1 MRPLKLTMSA
11 FGPYAGVMEL
21 DFEALGTGGLYLI
34 TGDTGAGK
42 TTIFDAISFALFG
55 EASGGNREPG
65 MLRSK
70 YADPSTPTEVTLVF
84 RYAGKEYTI
93 TRNPEY
99 MKPKTKGK
107 DKGDAMT
114 KQAAGATLTCPD
126 GHLVTKPK
134 EVNSAIREILGLDRE
149 QFAQVAMIAQGDF
162 LKLLLADTKERQK
175 IFRNIFHTNLYV
187 ELQDQLSKQANKVKY
202 QWEDVQD
209 SIRQYID
216 GILCSEEYE
225 HTDMIRQA
233 KEGALPIAEVLT
245 ALDALLESDA
255 ALRDTLE
262 VTLQQ
267 TDAALEESVAL
278 LTKAEAREKIKKDLL
293 KTEEKEASAK
303 ALLQQHQDTL
313 EAEQAKKPR
322 QEQLSREITAI
333 DLSLKD
339 YDRLAELESARQDAN
354 AQKSKA
360 EEDSIAA
367 AGNKTALS
375 AEIAAL
381 KEERKSLETIDV
393 EKEKLLRQKQE
404 QHQKRTD
411 LQKLIADIAQYHTQQ
426 KNWETAQNLYLA
438 AYEKSSD
445 LQQEY
450 DAKNKAFLDE
460 QAGIIAGRLEAGKP
474 CPVCGSLHHPAPA
487 VMADTAPTEAEVKKA
502 RKEYEKASKETEKA
516 SVAAAKEKGKVST
529 QEEALLKQINELLQL
544 QEIDAAESVARDAVS
559 ELTDSIDE
567 LEIRIGQITKDQDR
581 KNLLDDLIPGK
592 EKNLSAAEELLT
604 SAREQLASSSASI
617 QSLTEQI
624 AALKEKLTF
633 ESKSAATAQRNAL
646 DTERN
651 AIQSALETAEKN
663 YLTCKDEL
671 TGLSASAQELKKQL
685 EESTEIDM
693 QTQLEKKDA
702 LSTQKAYILK
712 EQKAVHTRITSN
724 TSCRKNIQSKSAE
737 LSALEEKQKWLRAL
751 SDTANGTIRGKEKI
765 MLETY
770 IQTTYFDRIVARANV
785 RLMKMTGGQ
794 YDLKRR
800 KTADTMRGQTGLEL
814 DVIDHY
820 NGTERS
826 VKTLSGGESFKASLA
841 LALGLSDEVQMSTGI
856 QLDTLFVDEGFGSL
870 DPESLNQAY
879 NTLAGLTE
887 GNRLV
892 GIISHVADLK
902 ERIDRQIIVT
912 KEKSGGSK
920 AQIVI

>member
-1 MRPLKLTMSA
+1 MRPLKLTLSA
-11 FGPYAGVMEL
+11 FGPYAGTMEL
-21 DFEALGTGGLYLI
+21 DFETLGTGGLYLI

-70 YADPSTPTEVTLVF
+70 YADSATPTEVTLLF
-84 RYAGKEYTI
+84 RYAGKEYTV
-93 TRNPEY
+93 TRNPDY
-99 MKPKTKGK
+99 LRPKGR
-107 DKGDAMT
+107 GEGLT
-114 KQAAGATLTCPD
+114 KQNAGATLVYPD

-134 EVNSAIREILGLDRE
+134 EVNTAIREILGLDRE

-216 GILCSEEYE
+216 GILWAEESE
-225 HTDMIRQA
+225 HAGMIRQA
-233 KEGALPIAEVLT
+233 QEGALPIADVLT
-245 ALDALLESDA
+245 ALDALLASDRA
-255 ALRDTLE
+255 AQGELE
-262 VTLQQ
+262 TQLQE
-267 TDAALEESVAL
+267 TDAALEETVAL
-278 LTKAEAREKIKKDLL
+278 LTKAEAREKLQRDLIR
-293 KTEEKEASAK
+293 TAERETAAR
-303 ALLQQHQDTL
+303 ALLQQRQEAM

-322 QEQLSREITAI
+322 QEQLSAQITAI
-333 DLSLKD
+333 SLSLKD
-339 YDRLAELESARQDAN
+339 YDRLAELEAALHSADLQ
-354 AQKSKA
+354 QKKA
-360 EEDSIAA
+360 EADSIAA
-367 AGNKTALS
+367 ANSKGLLAT
-375 AEIAAL
+375 EIDAL
-381 KEERKSLETIDV
+381 KQEQKSLENIGA

-404 QHQKRTD
+404 QQQKRD
-411 LQKLIADIAQYHTQQ
+411 SLQKLIADISQYRTQLTV
-426 KNWETAQNLYLA
+426 WETARKLYLTA
-438 AYEKSSD
+438 AERSSR
-445 LQQEY
+445 LMQEY

-460 QAGIIAGRLEAGKP
+460 QAGIIAGRLEEGRP

-487 VMADTAPTEAEVKKA
+487 VMADTAPTEEEVKRA
-502 RKEYEKASKETEKA
+502 RAAYERAAKETEAA
-516 SVAAAKEKGKVST
+516 SASAAREKGKAAT
-529 QEEALLKQINELLQL
+529 LEDTLRKQTDSLLQE
-544 QEIDAAESVARDAVS
+544 QEIGAAEAAARDAVS
-559 ELTDSIDE
+559 SLTGSLGE
-567 LEIRIGQITKDQDR
+567 LELHIRRITKGLER
-581 KNLLDDLIPGK
+581 KAQLDALIPRR
-592 EKNLSAAEELLT
+592 ENELSAAEELLT
-604 SAREQLASSSASI
+604 AAREQQASSAASI

-624 AALKEKLTF
+624 LRLKETLAFPGKA
-633 ESKSAATAQRNAL
+633 AATAHRNAL
-646 DTERN
+646 DAERR
-651 AIQSALETAEKN
+651 AIQSALEAAEKAYAN
-663 YLTCKDEL
+663 CKDYLTAL
-671 TGLSASAQELKKQL
+671 TASAQELKKQL
-685 EESTEIDM
+685 EDSTEIDM
-693 QTQLEKKDA
+693 QAQLEQKEA
-702 LSTQKAYILK
+702 LSTQKASILK

-724 TSCRKNIQSKSAE
+724 TACRKNILNKSAE
-737 LSALEEKQKWLRAL
+737 LSRLEEKQKWLRAL
-751 SDTANGTIRGKEKI
+751 SDTANGTIKGKEKI

-879 NTLAGLTE
+879 NTLASLTE

-892 GIISHVADLK
+892 GIISHVAELK
-902 ERIDRQIIVT
+902 ERIDRQILVT

-920 AQIVI
+920 AVISL

>member
-11 FGPYAGVMEL
+11 FGPYAGRVEL
-21 DFEALGTGGLYLI
+21 DFETLGTGGLYLI

-70 YADPSTPTEVTLVF
+70 YADPATPTEVTLVF
-84 RYAGKEYTI
+84 LYAGKEYTI

-99 MKPKTKGK
+99 MKPKVRGK

-114 KQAAGATLTCPD
+114 KQIANATLTYPD
-126 GHLVTKPK
+126 GHLVTRPK
-134 EVNSAIREILGLDRE
+134 EVTAAVRDILGIDRE

-225 HTDMIRQA
+225 HTDMVRQA

-255 ALRDTLE
+255 TARDALE

-293 KTEEKEASAK
+293 KAEEKEASTK

-313 EAEQAKKPR
+313 EAEQAKKPH

-339 YDRLAELESARQDAN
+339 YDHLAELESARQDAN

-367 AGNKTALS
+367 AENKTALS

-381 KEERKSLETIDV
+381 KKERKSLETIGV

-411 LQKLIADIAQYHTQQ
+411 LQKMIADIAQYHTQQ

-460 QAGIIAGRLEAGKP
+460 QAGIIAGRLEDGKP
-474 CPVCGSLHHPAPA
+474 CPVCGSIHHPTPA

-502 RKEYEKASKETEKA
+502 RKEYEKAAKETEKA
-516 SVAAAKEKGKVST
+516 STAAAKEKGKVST
-529 QEEALLKQINELLQL
+529 QEEALLKQIDELLQL
-544 QEIDAAESVARDAVS
+544 QEIDAAESVARDVVS

-567 LEIRIGQITKDQDR
+567 LEIRISQITKDQDR

-592 EKNLSAAEELLT
+592 EKNLSAAEELLA

-624 AALKEKLTF
+624 AALKGKLTF
-633 ESKSAATAQRNAL
+633 DSKSAATAQRNAL
-646 DTERN
+646 DTERK
-651 AIQSALETAEKN
+651 AIQTALEAAEKN
-663 YLTCKDEL
+663 YLACKDEL
-671 TGLSASAQELKKQL
+671 TSLSAAAQELKKQL
-685 EESTEIDM
+685 EESTKIDM
-693 QTQLEKKDA
+693 QTQLKKKDA

-724 TSCRKNIQSKSAE
+724 TSCRKNIQSKFAE
-737 LSALEEKQKWLRAL
+737 LSQLEEKQKWLRAL
-751 SDTANGTIRGKEKI
+751 SDTANGTIKGKEKI

-902 ERIDRQIIVT
+902 ERIDRQIFVT

>member
-1 MRPLKLTMSA
+1 MRPLKLTLSA

-21 DFEALGTGGLYLI
+21 DFETLGTGGLYLI

-70 YADPSTPTEVTLVF
+70 YADPSTPTEVTLTF

-114 KQAAGATLTCPD
+114 KQTAGATLTYPD

-134 EVNSAIREILGLDRE
+134 EVNTAIRDILGLDRE

-187 ELQDQLSKQANKVKY
+187 ELQDQLSKQASKVKY
-202 QWEDVQD
+202 QWEDVRD

-216 GILCSEEYE
+216 GILCDEESEHAEV
-225 HTDMIRQA
+225 IRQS
-233 KEGALPIAEVLT
+233 KDGTLPIEEVLT

-255 ALRDTLE
+255 SLRDKLE
-262 VTLQQ
+262 GSLQE
-267 TDAALEESVAL
+267 TDIALEGTVAL
-278 LTKAEAREKIKKDLL
+278 LTKAEAREKIKKDLA
-293 KTEEKEASAK
+293 KAEEKEVSTK
-303 ALLQQHQDTL
+303 LLLQQSQKAL
-313 EAEQAKKPR
+313 EEEQAKKPR

-333 DLSLKD
+333 DLSLKE
-339 YDRLAELESARQDAN
+339 YDRLAELESALLNAN
-354 AQKSKA
+354 TQKSKA
-360 EEDSIAA
+360 KADSAA
-367 AGNKTALS
+367 AAESKTALV
-375 AEIAAL
+375 AEIDTL
-381 KEERKSLETIDV
+381 KEERKSLENIGA

-426 KNWETAQNLYLA
+426 KSWETAQQLYLA
-438 AYEKSSD
+438 AYDNSSD

-450 DAKNKAFLDE
+450 DVKNKAFLDE
-460 QAGIIAGRLEAGKP
+460 QAGIIAGRLKEGKP
-474 CPVCGSLHHPAPA
+474 CPVCGSVHHPAPA

-502 RKEYEKASKETEKA
+502 RKEYEKAVKETEKA
-516 SVAAAKEKGKVST
+516 SSTAAKEKGKVST
-529 QEEALLKQINELLQL
+529 LEETLLKQIDEQLHLREIDLAEPSAREIVSDLNDSINEL
-544 QEIDAAESVARDAVS
+544 EV
-559 ELTDSIDE
+559 
-567 LEIRIGQITKDQDR
+567 RIGQIAKDLDR
-581 KNLLDDLIPGK
+581 KNLLDELIPKK
-592 EKNLSAAEELLT
+592 EKELSATEEKLT
-604 SAREQLASSSASI
+604 IAKEQAASSAASI

-624 AALKEKLTF
+624 AELKEKLIF
-633 ESKSAATAQRNAL
+633 ENKSAAMVQRNSL
-646 DTERN
+646 DAERK
-651 AIQSALETAEKN
+651 AMQSALEAAEKN
-663 YLTCKDEL
+663 YLACKDEL

-685 EESTEIDM
+685 TESAEIDI
-693 QTQLEKKDA
+693 QAQQEEKDA
-702 LSTQKAYILK
+702 LSLQKAAVLK
-712 EQKAVHTRITSN
+712 EQKAVHTRIASN
-724 TSCRKNIQSKSAE
+724 TSCRKNIRSTSAE
-737 LSALEEKQKWLRAL
+737 LSQLEEKQKWLRAL
-751 SDTANGTIRGKEKI
+751 SDTANGTIKGKEKI

-841 LALGLSDEVQMSTGI
+841 LALGLSDEVQMSTSI

-892 GIISHVADLK
+892 GIISHVAELK
-902 ERIDRQIIVT
+902 ERIDKQILVT

-920 AQIVI
+920 ATIII

>member
-1 MRPLKLTMSA
+1 MRPLNLTLSA
-11 FGPYAGVMEL
+11 FGPYAGRMEL
-21 DFEALGTGGLYLI
+21 DFETLGTGGLYLI
-34 TGDTGAGK
+34 TGDTGSGK

-55 EASGGNREPG
+55 EASGSNREPG

-70 YADPSTPTEVTLVF
+70 YADPATPTEVTLHF
-84 RYAGKEYTI
+84 RYAGKEYTV

-107 DKGDAMT
+107 DKGEAMT
-114 KQAAGATLTCPD
+114 KQTAGAALTYPD

-134 EVNSAIREILGLDRE
+134 EVNAAIRDILGLDRE

-209 SIRQYID
+209 SIRQYVD

-245 ALDALLESDA
+245 ALDVLLESDA
-255 ALRDTLE
+255 ALRNALERNLQETDT
-262 VTLQQ
+262 
-267 TDAALEESVAL
+267 ALEETVAL
-278 LTKAEAREKIKKDLL
+278 LTKAESREKIKKDLA
-293 KTEEKEASAK
+293 KAEEKEASTK
-303 ALLQQHQDTL
+303 VLLQQSQEAL

-339 YDRLAELESARQDAN
+339 YDRLAELESTLQDAN

-360 EEDSIAA
+360 EEDCVAA
-367 AGNKTALS
+367 SERKTALS
-375 AEIAAL
+375 AEIDRL
-381 KEERKSLETIDV
+381 KEEQKALETISV

-426 KNWETAQNLYLA
+426 KNWETAQQLYLA

-450 DAKNKAFLDE
+450 DTKNKAFLDE
-460 QAGIIAGRLEAGKP
+460 QAGIIASRLEEGKP
-474 CPVCGSLHHPAPA
+474 CPVCGSVHHPTPA

-502 RKEYEKASKETEKA
+502 RKEYEKAAKETERM
-516 SVAAAKEKGKVST
+516 STAAAKEKGKVST
-529 QEEALLKQINELLQL
+529 QEEALLKQIDELLQL
-544 QEIDAAESVARDAVS
+544 QEIDAAESVARNTVS
-559 ELTDSIDE
+559 ELTGSVDE
-567 LEIRIGQITKDQDR
+567 LEIRIRQITKDQDR
-581 KNLLDDLIPGK
+581 KNLLNDLIPGK

-633 ESKSAATAQRNAL
+633 DSKFAATAQHNAL
-646 DTERN
+646 DAERK

-663 YLTCKDEL
+663 YLACKDAL
-671 TGLSASAQELKKQL
+671 TSLSASAQELKKQL
-685 EESTEIDM
+685 EDSTEIDM
-693 QTQLEKKDA
+693 QAQLEKKDV
-702 LSTQKAYILK
+702 LSTQKASILK

-724 TSCRKNIQSKSAE
+724 TSCQKNIQSKSAA
-737 LSALEEKQKWLRAL
+737 LSRLEEKQKWLRAL
-751 SDTANGTIRGKEKI
+751 SDTANGTIKGKEKI
-765 MLETY
+765 MLEAY

-892 GIISHVADLK
+892 GIISHVAELK
-902 ERIDRQIIVT
+902 ERIDKQIVVT

-920 AQIVI
+920 AQITI

>member
-21 DFEALGTGGLYLI
+21 DFETLGTGGLYLI

-70 YADPSTPTEVTLVF
+70 YANPSTPTEVTLVF

-99 MKPKTKGK
+99 MKPKARGK

-114 KQAAGATLTCPD
+114 KQTAGATLTYPD

-134 EVNSAIREILGLDRE
+134 EVNTAVRDILGLDRE

-187 ELQDQLSKQANKVKY
+187 ELQDQLGKQANKVKY

-209 SIRQYID
+209 SIRQYIE
-216 GILCSEEYE
+216 GILCSEESE
-225 HTDMIRQA
+225 HAEVIHQA
-233 KEGALPIAEVLT
+233 KDGALPIEEVLT
-245 ALDALLESDA
+245 ELDALLESDA
-255 ALRDTLE
+255 SLRDTLE
-262 VTLQQ
+262 GNLQE
-267 TDAALEESVAL
+267 TDTALEETVAL
-278 LTKAEAREKIKKDLL
+278 LTKAEAREKLKKDLV
-293 KTEEKEASAK
+293 KTEEKEASTK
-303 ALLQQHQDTL
+303 TLLQQSQEAL
-313 EAEQAKKPR
+313 ETEQAKKPR

-339 YDRLAELESARQDAN
+339 YDRLTELESARQHAN

-360 EEDSIAA
+360 EKDSIAVSERKA
-367 AGNKTALS
+367 ALL
-375 AEIAAL
+375 AEIDTL
-381 KEERKSLETIDV
+381 KEERKSLETIGA
-393 EKEKLLRQKQE
+393 EKEKRLRQKQE
-404 QHQKRTD
+404 QHQKRTN
-411 LQKLIADIAQYHTQQ
+411 LQKLIADIALYHTQQ
-426 KNWETAQNLYLA
+426 KSWETAQKLYVA

-460 QAGIIAGRLEAGKP
+460 QAGIIASRLEDGKP
-474 CPVCGSLHHPAPA
+474 CPVCGSVHHPAPA
-487 VMADTAPTEAEVKKA
+487 VMADTAPTEAEVKKS
-502 RKEYEKASKETEKA
+502 RKEFEKAAKETEKMSA
-516 SVAAAKEKGKVST
+516 AAAKEKGKVST
-529 QEEALLKQINELLQL
+529 QEETLLKQIDEFLQL
-544 QEIDAAESVARDAVS
+544 QEIDAAESAAREAVS
-559 ELTDSIDE
+559 DLTHSIDE
-567 LEIRIGQITKDQDR
+567 LENQITQISKGLERKDQ
-581 KNLLDDLIPGK
+581 LDHLIPKK
-592 EKNLSAAEELLT
+592 EKELSSAEEKLT
-604 SAREQLASSSASI
+604 AARELLASSAASI

-633 ESKSAATAQRNAL
+633 DSKSAATAQRNAL
-646 DTERN
+646 DTERK
-651 AIQSALETAEKN
+651 AIQSALETAEKK
-663 YLTCKDEL
+663 YLSCKDAL
-671 TGLSASAQELKKQL
+671 TSLSASAQELQKQL
-685 EESTEIDM
+685 EESAEIDM

-702 LSTQKAYILK
+702 LSTQKASILRA
-712 EQKAVHTRITSN
+712 QKAVHTRITSN
-724 TSCRKNIQSKSAE
+724 ASCRKNIQSKSAE
-737 LSALEEKQKWLRAL
+737 LSALEETQKWLRAL

-814 DVIDHY
+814 DVIDHC

-892 GIISHVADLK
+892 GIISHVAELK
-902 ERIDRQIIVT
+902 ERIDKQIVVT
-912 KEKSGGSK
+912 KEKSGGSNAK
-920 AQIVI
+920 ILV

>member
-1 MRPLKLTMSA
+1 MRPLKLTLSA

-21 DFEALGTGGLYLI
+21 DFETLGTGGLYLI

-70 YADPSTPTEVTLVF
+70 YADPSTPTEVTLTF

-114 KQAAGATLTCPD
+114 KQTAGATLTYPD

-134 EVNSAIREILGLDRE
+134 EVNTAIRDILGLDRE

-187 ELQDQLSKQANKVKY
+187 ELQDQLSKQASKVKY
-202 QWEDVQD
+202 QWEDVRD

-216 GILCSEEYE
+216 GILCDEESEHAEV
-225 HTDMIRQA
+225 IRQS
-233 KEGALPIAEVLT
+233 KDGTLPIEEVLT

-255 ALRDTLE
+255 SLRDKLE
-262 VTLQQ
+262 GSLQE
-267 TDAALEESVAL
+267 TDIALEGTVAL
-278 LTKAEAREKIKKDLL
+278 LTKAEAREKIKKDLA
-293 KTEEKEASAK
+293 KAEEKEVSTK
-303 ALLQQHQDTL
+303 LLLQQSQKAL
-313 EAEQAKKPR
+313 EEEQAKKPR

-333 DLSLKD
+333 DLSLKE
-339 YDRLAELESARQDAN
+339 YDRLAELESALLNAN
-354 AQKSKA
+354 TQKSKA
-360 EEDSIAA
+360 KADSAA
-367 AGNKTALS
+367 AAESKTALV
-375 AEIAAL
+375 AEIDTL
-381 KEERKSLETIDV
+381 KEERKSLENIGA

-426 KNWETAQNLYLA
+426 KSWETAQQLYLA
-438 AYEKSSD
+438 AYENSSD

-450 DAKNKAFLDE
+450 DVKNKAFLDE
-460 QAGIIAGRLEAGKP
+460 QAGIIAGRLKEGKP
-474 CPVCGSLHHPAPA
+474 CPVCGSVHHPAPA

-502 RKEYEKASKETEKA
+502 RKEYEKAVKETEKA
-516 SVAAAKEKGKVST
+516 SSAAAKEKGKVST
-529 QEEALLKQINELLQL
+529 LEETLLKQIDEQLHLREIDLAEPSAREIVSDLNDSINELQ
-544 QEIDAAESVARDAVS
+544 V
-559 ELTDSIDE
+559 
-567 LEIRIGQITKDQDR
+567 RIGQIAKDLDR
-581 KNLLDDLIPGK
+581 KNLLDELIPQK
-592 EKNLSAAEELLT
+592 EKELSATEEKLT
-604 SAREQLASSSASI
+604 IAKEQAASSAASI

-624 AALKEKLTF
+624 AELKEKLIF
-633 ESKSAATAQRNAL
+633 ENKSAAMVQRNSL
-646 DTERN
+646 DAERK
-651 AIQSALETAEKN
+651 AMQSALEAAEKN
-663 YLTCKDEL
+663 YLACKDEL

-685 EESTEIDM
+685 TESAEIDI
-693 QTQLEKKDA
+693 QAQQEEKDA
-702 LSTQKAYILK
+702 LSLQKAAVLK
-712 EQKAVHTRITSN
+712 EQKAVHTRIASN
-724 TSCRKNIQSKSAE
+724 TSCRKNIRSKSAE
-737 LSALEEKQKWLRAL
+737 LSQLEEKQKWLRAL
-751 SDTANGTIRGKEKI
+751 SDTANGTIKGKEKI

-841 LALGLSDEVQMSTGI
+841 LALGLSDEVQMSTSI

-892 GIISHVADLK
+892 GIISHVAELK
-902 ERIDRQIIVT
+902 ERIDKQILVT
-912 KEKSGGSK
+912 KEKSGGSR
-920 AQIVI
+920 AQIIT

>member
-1 MRPLKLTMSA
+1 MRPLKLTLSA

-21 DFEALGTGGLYLI
+21 DFETLGTGGLYLI

-70 YADPSTPTEVTLVF
+70 YADPSTPTEVTLTF

-114 KQAAGATLTCPD
+114 KQTAGATLTYPD

-134 EVNSAIREILGLDRE
+134 EVNTAIRDILGLDRE

-187 ELQDQLSKQANKVKY
+187 ELQDQLSKQASKVKY
-202 QWEDVQD
+202 QWEDVRD

-216 GILCSEEYE
+216 GILCDEESEHAEV
-225 HTDMIRQA
+225 IRQS
-233 KEGALPIAEVLT
+233 KDGTLPIEEVLT

-255 ALRDTLE
+255 SLRDKLE
-262 VTLQQ
+262 GSLQE
-267 TDAALEESVAL
+267 TDIALEGTVAL
-278 LTKAEAREKIKKDLL
+278 LTKAEAREKIKKDLA
-293 KTEEKEASAK
+293 KAEEKEVSTK
-303 ALLQQHQDTL
+303 LLLQQSQKAL
-313 EAEQAKKPR
+313 EEEQAKKPR

-333 DLSLKD
+333 DLSLKE
-339 YDRLAELESARQDAN
+339 YDRLAELESALLNAN
-354 AQKSKA
+354 TQKSKA
-360 EEDSIAA
+360 KADSAA
-367 AGNKTALS
+367 AAESKTALV
-375 AEIAAL
+375 AEIDTL
-381 KEERKSLETIDV
+381 KEERKSLENIGA

-426 KNWETAQNLYLA
+426 KSWETAQQLYLA
-438 AYEKSSD
+438 AYDNSSD

-450 DAKNKAFLDE
+450 DVKNKAFLDE
-460 QAGIIAGRLEAGKP
+460 QAGIIAGRLKEGKP
-474 CPVCGSLHHPAPA
+474 CPVCGSVHHPAPA

-502 RKEYEKASKETEKA
+502 RKEYEKAVKETEKA
-516 SVAAAKEKGKVST
+516 SSTAAKEKGKVST
-529 QEEALLKQINELLQL
+529 LEETLLKQIDEQLHLREIDLAEPSAREIVSDLNDSINEL
-544 QEIDAAESVARDAVS
+544 EV
-559 ELTDSIDE
+559 
-567 LEIRIGQITKDQDR
+567 RIGQIAKDLDR
-581 KNLLDDLIPGK
+581 KNLLDELIPKK
-592 EKNLSAAEELLT
+592 EKELSATEEKLT
-604 SAREQLASSSASI
+604 IAKEQAASSAASI

-624 AALKEKLTF
+624 AELKEKLIF
-633 ESKSAATAQRNAL
+633 ENKSAAMVQRNSL
-646 DTERN
+646 DAERK
-651 AIQSALETAEKN
+651 AMQSALEAAEKN
-663 YLTCKDEL
+663 YLACKDEL

-685 EESTEIDM
+685 TESAEIDI
-693 QTQLEKKDA
+693 QAQQEEKDA
-702 LSTQKAYILK
+702 LSLQKAAVLK
-712 EQKAVHTRITSN
+712 EQKAVHTRIASN
-724 TSCRKNIQSKSAE
+724 TSCRKNIRSKSAE
-737 LSALEEKQKWLRAL
+737 LSQLEEKQKWLRAL
-751 SDTANGTIRGKEKI
+751 SDTANGTIKGKEKI

-841 LALGLSDEVQMSTGI
+841 LALGLSDEVQMSTSI

-892 GIISHVADLK
+892 GIISHVAELK
-902 ERIDRQIIVT
+902 ERIDKQILVT

-920 AQIVI
+920 ATIII

>member
-11 FGPYAGVMEL
+11 FGPYAGIMEL

-70 YADPSTPTEVTLVF
+70 YADPATPTEVTLTF
-84 RYAGKEYTI
+84 RYAGKEYTV

-107 DKGDAMT
+107 DKGEAMT
-114 KQAAGATLTCPD
+114 RQPAGAVLTYPD
-126 GHLVTKPK
+126 GHLVSKPK
-134 EVNSAIREILGLDRE
+134 EVTAAVRDILGLDRE

-187 ELQDQLSKQANKVKY
+187 ELQDQLNKQANRVKY
-202 QWEDVQD
+202 QWEDVRD

-216 GILCSEEYE
+216 GILCDEASG
-225 HTDMIRQA
+225 HFDTIRQA
-233 KEGALPIAEVLT
+233 KEGSLPIEEVLSL
-245 ALDALLESDA
+245 LDSLLE
-255 ALRDTLE
+255 
-262 VTLQQ
+262 
-267 TDAALEESVAL
+267 TDAALGDTLESRLQETERALEETVSC
-278 LTKAEAREKIKKDLL
+278 LTRAEAREKLSREL
-293 KTEEKEASAK
+293 ARTEEKEAAAK
-303 ALLQQHQDTL
+303 ALLQQRR
-313 EAEQAKKPR
+313 EALDAQEARKPR
-322 QEQLSREITAI
+322 QEQLAKEITAI
-333 DLSLKD
+333 DLSLPE
-339 YDRLAELESARQDAN
+339 YDRLAELEASLEGAKARQ
-354 AQKSKA
+354 KKA
-360 EEDSIAA
+360 EADSLTAA
-367 AGNKTALS
+367 DRKSILS
-375 AEIAAL
+375 REISVL
-381 KEERKSLETIDV
+381 KEERKALENIGA

-404 QHQKRTD
+404 QNQKRES
-411 LQKLIADIAQYHTQQ
+411 LQKLIADISKFHIQQ
-426 KNWETAQNLYLA
+426 QNWETAQTLYLGA
-438 AYEKSSD
+438 SEKSSR
-445 LQQEY
+445 LMLEY

-460 QAGIIAGRLEAGKP
+460 QAGIIAGKLEEGRP

-487 VMADTAPTEAEVKKA
+487 VMADTAPTEDEVKKA
-502 RKEYEKASKETEKA
+502 RKAYEKAAKDTEKA
-516 SVAAAKEKGKVST
+516 SAAAAKEKGKVT
-529 QEEALLKQINELLQL
+529 ALEEALLKQTAALLELR
-544 QEIDAAESVARDAVS
+544 ETAAAEAAARAAVS
-559 ELTDSIDE
+559 ELTDAINT
-567 LEIRIGQITKDQDR
+567 LEIQITQISRGLER
-581 KNLLDDLIPGK
+581 KNRLDDLIPQN
-592 EKNLSAAEELLT
+592 EKALSSAEEMLT
-604 SAREQLASSSASI
+604 AAAAQMASSAASI
-617 QSLTEQI
+617 QSLTGQI
-624 AALKEKLTF
+624 GERKEKLPF
-633 ESKSAATAQRNAL
+633 GSKAAALAQRSCLDSEAKAL
-646 DTERN
+646 R
-651 AIQSALETAEKN
+651 SALEGAEKE
-663 YLTCKDEL
+663 YLSCKDIL
-671 TGLSASAQELKKQL
+671 TGLSASIQELKKQL
-685 EESTEIDM
+685 AESTEIDM
-693 QTQLEKKDA
+693 QSQREKKDA
-702 LSTQKAYILK
+702 LSVQKTAILK

-724 TSCRKNIQSKSAE
+724 TACRKNILSKSAE

-751 SDTANGTIRGKEKI
+751 SDTANGTIRGKEKL

-892 GIISHVADLK
+892 GIISHVAELK
-902 ERIDRQIIVT
+902 ERIDKQILVT

-920 AQIVI
+920 ARIVV

>member
-21 DFEALGTGGLYLI
+21 DFETLGTCGLYLI

-70 YADPSTPTEVTLVF
+70 YADPATPTEVALHF
-84 RYAGKEYTI
+84 RYAGKEYTV

-107 DKGDAMT
+107 DKGEAMT
-114 KQAAGATLTCPD
+114 KQPADATLTYPD
-126 GHLVTKPK
+126 GHIVSKPK
-134 EVNSAIREILGLDRE
+134 GVNAAIRDILGLDRE

-209 SIRQYID
+209 SIRQYVD
-216 GILCSEEYE
+216 GILCSEESE
-225 HTDMIRQA
+225 HADIIRLA
-233 KEGALPIAEVLT
+233 KEGSLPIEEVLA
-245 ALDALLESDA
+245 ALDALLESDTTA
-255 ALRDTLE
+255 QSELE
-262 VTLQQ
+262 TQFRE

-278 LTKAEAREKIKKDLL
+278 LTKAEAREKIKKDLA
-293 KTEEKEASAK
+293 KAEEKEVSTK
-303 ALLQQHQDTL
+303 VLLQQCQEAL

-322 QEQLSREITAI
+322 QEQLSGEITAI
-333 DLSLKD
+333 DLSLPD
-339 YDRLAELESARQDAN
+339 YDHLAQLESALKTAN
-354 AQKSKA
+354 EQKNKA
-360 EEDSIAA
+360 EEDRITVAES
-367 AGNKTALS
+367 KTALLT
-375 AEIAAL
+375 EIEAL
-381 KEERKSLETIDV
+381 KEERKALENIGA

-404 QHQKRTD
+404 QHQKRTN

-426 KNWETAQNLYLA
+426 KSWETAQELYLA

-450 DAKNKAFLDE
+450 DTKNKAFLDE
-460 QAGIIAGRLEAGKP
+460 QAGIIAGRLEDGKP
-474 CPVCGSLHHPAPA
+474 CPVCGSVHHPAPA

-502 RKEYEKASKETEKA
+502 RKEYEKAAKETEKA
-516 SVAAAKEKGKVST
+516 SAAAAKEKGKVST
-529 QEEALLKQINELLQL
+529 QEEALRKQTDELLQM
-544 QEIDAAESVARDAVS
+544 QEIDAAESVSRDTVS

-567 LEIRIGQITKDQDR
+567 LEIRIRQIAKDQDR
-581 KNLLDDLIPGK
+581 KNLLEDLIPKK
-592 EKNLSAAEELLT
+592 EKDLSDAEELLT
-604 SAREQLASSSASI
+604 AAKEQLASAAVSI
-617 QSLTEQI
+617 QSLTGQI
-624 AALKEKLTF
+624 TALKEKLTF
-633 ESKSAATAQRNAL
+633 DSKSAATAHRNAL
-646 DTERN
+646 DAEQT
-651 AIQSALETAEKN
+651 AIQSALETAEKK
-663 YLTCKDEL
+663 YLACKDEL
-671 TGLSASAQELKKQL
+671 IGLSASAQELKKQL
-685 EESTEIDM
+685 EDSTEIDM
-693 QTQLEKKDA
+693 QAQLEKKDA
-702 LSTQKAYILK
+702 LSTQKASILK

-724 TSCRKNIQSKSAE
+724 TSCRKNIQNKSAE
-737 LSALEEKQKWLRAL
+737 LSRLEEKQKWLRAL
-751 SDTANGTIRGKEKI
+751 SDTANGTIKCKEKI

-892 GIISHVADLK
+892 GIISHVAELK
-902 ERIDRQIIVT
+902 ERIDKQIVVT

-920 AQIVI
+920 AVINI

>member
-1 MRPLKLTMSA
+1 MRPLKLTLSA
-11 FGPYAGVMEL
+11 FGPYAGTMEL
-21 DFEALGTGGLYLI
+21 DFETLGTGGLYLI

-70 YADPSTPTEVTLVF
+70 YADPATPTEVTLTF

-114 KQAAGATLTCPD
+114 KQTAGATLTYPD

-134 EVNSAIREILGLDRE
+134 EVNTAIRDILGLDRE

-225 HTDMIRQA
+225 HTDMVRQA

-293 KTEEKEASAK
+293 KTEEKEASTK

-313 EAEQAKKPR
+313 EAEQAKKPH

-339 YDRLAELESARQDAN
+339 YDHLAELESARQDAN

-411 LQKLIADIAQYHTQQ
+411 LQKMIADIAQYHTQQ

-487 VMADTAPTEAEVKKA
+487 VMADTAPT
-502 RKEYEKASKETEKA
+502 
-516 SVAAAKEKGKVST
+516 
-529 QEEALLKQINELLQL
+529 
-544 QEIDAAESVARDAVS
+544 
-559 ELTDSIDE
+559 
-567 LEIRIGQITKDQDR
+567 
-581 KNLLDDLIPGK
+581 
-592 EKNLSAAEELLT
+592 
-604 SAREQLASSSASI
+604 
-617 QSLTEQI
+617 
-624 AALKEKLTF
+624 
-633 ESKSAATAQRNAL
+633 
-646 DTERN
+646 
-651 AIQSALETAEKN
+651 
-663 YLTCKDEL
+663 
-671 TGLSASAQELKKQL
+671 
-685 EESTEIDM
+685 
-693 QTQLEKKDA
+693 
-702 LSTQKAYILK
+702 
-712 EQKAVHTRITSN
+712 
-724 TSCRKNIQSKSAE
+724 
-737 LSALEEKQKWLRAL
+737 
-751 SDTANGTIRGKEKI
+751 
-765 MLETY
+765 
-770 IQTTYFDRIVARANV
+770 
-785 RLMKMTGGQ
+785 
-794 YDLKRR
+794 
-800 KTADTMRGQTGLEL
+800 
-814 DVIDHY
+814 
-820 NGTERS
+820 
-826 VKTLSGGESFKASLA
+826 
-841 LALGLSDEVQMSTGI
+841 
-856 QLDTLFVDEGFGSL
+856 
-870 DPESLNQAY
+870 
-879 NTLAGLTE
+879 
-887 GNRLV
+887 
-892 GIISHVADLK
+892 
-902 ERIDRQIIVT
+902 
-912 KEKSGGSK
+912 
-920 AQIVI
+920 

>member
-11 FGPYAGVMEL
+11 FGPYAGVQEIN
-21 DFEALGTGGLYLI
+21 FEDLGKSGLYLI

-70 YADPSTPTEVTLVF
+70 YADPATPTEVTLVF
-84 RYAGKEYTI
+84 RYAGKEYAV
-93 TRNPEY
+93 TRNPDY
-99 MKPKTKGK
+99 MRPKGR
-107 DKGDAMT
+107 GEGLT
-114 KQAAGATLTCPD
+114 KQTAGATLIYPD
-126 GHLVTKPK
+126 GHPVTKLK
-134 EVNSAIREILGLDRE
+134 EVNAAIREILGLDRE

-162 LKLLLADTKERQK
+162 LKLLLANTVERQN
-175 IFRNIFHTNLYV
+175 IFRDIFKTKLYG
-187 ELQDQLSKQANKVKY
+187 ELQKQLTAQAGKVKS
-202 QWEDVQD
+202 QWEDVQG
-209 SIRQYID
+209 SIQQYVD
-216 GILCSEEYE
+216 GIFYAENSDHMETIL
-225 HTDMIRQA
+225 QA
-233 KEGALPIAEVLT
+233 KNGSLPIEEVLT
-245 ALDALLESDA
+245 ALDTLLEADA
-255 ALRDTLE
+255 ALRGELE
-262 VTLQQ
+262 EGLRK
-267 TDAALEESVAL
+267 TDASLEETIAL
-278 LTKAEAREKIKKDLL
+278 LTKAETREKIKGDLL
-293 KTEEKEASAK
+293 KTEEKEASTK
-303 ALLQQHQDTL
+303 ILLQQCQEKL

-339 YDRLAELESARQDAN
+339 YDRLTELESALQDAN
-354 AQKSKA
+354 TQNSKA

-367 AGNKTALS
+367 TENRTALL
-375 AEIAAL
+375 AEIEAL
-381 KEERKSLETIDV
+381 KEERKFLENIGE

-404 QHQKRTD
+404 QHQNRTD
-411 LQKLIADIAQYHTQQ
+411 LQKLIADISQYHTQL
-426 KNWETAQNLYLA
+426 KNWETAQGLYLA
-438 AYEKSSD
+438 AYKKSSD

-460 QAGIIAGRLEAGKP
+460 QAGIIAGRLEDGKP
-474 CPVCGSLHHPAPA
+474 CPVCGSVHHPAPA
-487 VMADTAPTEAEVKKA
+487 VMADAAPTEAEVKKA
-502 RKEYEKASKETEKA
+502 RREYEKAAKETEKA
-516 SVAAAKEKGKVST
+516 SAAAAEEKGMVTT
-529 QEEALLKQINELLQL
+529 QEEALLKQIDELLHL
-544 QEIDAAESVARDAVS
+544 QDIDSAESVARDAVS
-559 ELTDSIDE
+559 ELTNTIDE
-567 LEIRIGQITKDQDR
+567 LIIRISQITKDQDR
-581 KNLLDDLIPGK
+581 KNLLDDLIPGT
-592 EKNLSAAEELLT
+592 EKKLSAAEELLT

-624 AALKEKLTF
+624 ADLKEKLTF
-633 ESKSAATAQRNAL
+633 DSTSAATAQRNAL
-646 DTERN
+646 DTEQK

-663 YLTCKDEL
+663 YLACKDDL

-685 EESTEIDM
+685 EESSEIDV

-702 LSTQKAYILK
+702 LSTQKASILK

-737 LSALEEKQKWLRAL
+737 LSQLEEKQKWLRAL
-751 SDTANGTIRGKEKI
+751 SDTANGTIKGKEKI

>member
-671 TGLSASAQELKKQL
+671 TSLSASAQELKKQL

-841 LALGLSDEVQMSTGI
+841 LALGLSDEVQLSTGI

>member
-322 QEQLSREITAI
+322 QEQLSGEITAI

-460 QAGIIAGRLEAGKP
+460 QAGIIAGRLEDGKP
-474 CPVCGSLHHPAPA
+474 CPVCGSVHHPAPA

-502 RKEYEKASKETEKA
+502 RKEYEKAAKETEKA
-516 SVAAAKEKGKVST
+516 SAAAAKEKGKVST
-529 QEEALLKQINELLQL
+529 QEEALRKQTDELLQM
-544 QEIDAAESVARDAVS
+544 QEIDAAESVSRDTVS

-567 LEIRIGQITKDQDR
+567 LEIRIRQIAKDQDR
-581 KNLLDDLIPGK
+581 KNLLEDLTPKK
-592 EKNLSAAEELLT
+592 EKDLSDAEELLT
-604 SAREQLASSSASI
+604 AAKEQLASAAASI
-617 QSLTEQI
+617 QSLTGQI
-624 AALKEKLTF
+624 TALKEKLTF
-633 ESKSAATAQRNAL
+633 DSKSAATAHRNAL
-646 DTERN
+646 DAEQT
-651 AIQSALETAEKN
+651 AIQSALETAEKK
-663 YLTCKDEL
+663 YLACKDEL

-685 EESTEIDM
+685 EDSTEIDM
-693 QTQLEKKDA
+693 QAQLEKKDA
-702 LSTQKAYILK
+702 LSTQKASILK

-724 TSCRKNIQSKSAE
+724 TSCRKNIQNKSAE
-737 LSALEEKQKWLRAL
+737 LSRLEEKQKWLRAL
-751 SDTANGTIRGKEKI
+751 SDTANGTIKGKEKI

-892 GIISHVADLK
+892 GIISHVAELK
-902 ERIDRQIIVT
+902 ERIDRQILVT

-920 AQIVI
+920 AVINI